1 MFDAMKPA
9 NIDKNL
15 ELANLNKCGQVNIS
29 PFERDPYNCDTG
41 EVEYRI
47 KAGPALHGLFIQ
59 QSSLD
64 GKDIY
69 WSCLQQGLPIPGLP

>member
-29 PFERDPYNCDTG
+29 PFERDPYNCDTD

-47 KAGPALHGLFIQ
+47 KAGPALHGLFI
-59 QSSLD
+59 
-64 GKDIY
+64 
-69 WSCLQQGLPIPGLP
+69 